1 MFLGYCLF
9 PSEIPLLVKWVFIL
23 IGAHLAVFRVYSC
36 LCVQE
41 SLLLVRLRGT
51 RVVPRIEPELNTST
65 ESILPLVQCCDPG
78 PRAECPR
85 AGEFFCTVGKELLSH
100 VFQTQTAVSVV
111 EEDLKLLQ
119 LKLRAAMSTKSDLEG
134 ALFL

>member
-9 PSEIPLLVKWVFIL
+9 PSELPLLVKWVFVL
-23 IGAHLAVFRVYSC
+23 IGAHLAVFRVYSW

-41 SLLLVRLRGT
+41 SLLLERLRGT
-51 RVVPRIEPELNTST
+51 RVVPRIEPELATST
-65 ESILPLVQCCDPG
+65 ESTLSLVRCCYPG
-78 PRAECPR
+78 PR
-85 AGEFFCTVGKELLSH
+85 AGEFLCTVGKELLSFI
-100 VFQTQTAVSVV
+100 FQTQTAVSVV

-134 ALFL
+134 ALFM